1 MMLKSLF
8 IHYKVSNE
16 ETNFSS
22 LEIFYYLQVNYIL
35 RNIKATSS
43 KQKRI
48 IFHLSDKAIVWI
60 LLVHKYIHFYN
71 IPFEVKFNEIYTNV
85 YIYLNYRLKIFFRN
99 SANLIILLEE
109 KIIARCKAFAFNG
122 TITTNN
128 INHSLR
134 KM

>member
-16 ETNFSS
+16 ETNFSF

-48 IFHLSDKAIVWI
+48 IFHLSDKAIV
-60 LLVHKYIHFYN
+60 
-71 IPFEVKFNEIYTNV
+71 
-85 YIYLNYRLKIFFRN
+85 
-99 SANLIILLEE
+99 
-109 KIIARCKAFAFNG
+109 
-122 TITTNN
+122 
-128 INHSLR
+128 
-134 KM
+134 